1 MTDKEFNLVD
11 EEWIPVIYLDG
22 TSAFVSLRT
31 AFEDAD
37 KIRTLSG
44 DVPPQDAVLFR
55 LMLAI
60 LYCIYSRRDEDGRER
75 GILDLDDALG
85 RWKGLWDRG
94 RFDIRTVDGYLE
106 SVRDRFYLF
115 HPELPFYQVNI
126 DRGTEYTA
134 AKLNGCLSESSNKPR
149 LFSNVSGEC
158 KQGMSYAEAARWLL
172 YVNAFDDTSSKPTRK
187 GENMPSPGAGW
198 VGKLGFVMILGGNL
212 FETLMLNLV
221 LADEHNMPFPDGKAA
236 WEIEKPRTDERVE
249 VPLPGSPQEILTLQ
263 DRRLLLR
270 RDGGRVV
277 GYLLLGGDVVS
288 KENALIEQ
296 MTMWVM
302 SKDGK
307 WIPRRHDPSR
317 AMWRDFSSI
326 LMRSGNSQSMI
337 HEPGV
342 TRWVATLVDEGL
354 VDFGMVNVR
363 ATGVKYGDKDFF
375 VDDLIDDSIT
385 VNSSIL
391 MSMNESLNNRIDRTV
406 VKTEECVRIL
416 GRLAYDIADLNGLDD
431 NRKRIESDK
440 AHTFGYMRL
449 DQPFRRWLA
458 SVGSAGSDIET
469 AFNHWDSIMERIL
482 LDAGRELIDVAGT
495 RALIGGI
502 DEKGRIRNG
511 FTVFRT
517 FRIRLH
523 EKIKGEEQ

>member
-1 MTDKEFNLVD
+1 MTAKEFNLID

-22 TSAFVSLRT
+22 TTATVSLRT
-31 AFEDAD
+31 AFEDAHE
-37 KIRTLSG
+37 IRTLYG
-44 DVPPQDAVLFR
+44 DVPPQDAVLIR
-55 LMLAI
+55 LMLAV
-60 LYCIYSRRDEDGRER
+60 LYCVYSRRDENGAES
-75 GILDLDDALG
+75 GMNDLDDALT

-94 RFDIRTVDGYLE
+94 SFNIPTIDSYLE

-115 HPELPFYQVNI
+115 HPEWPFYQVNI
-126 DRGTEYTA
+126 DKGTEYTA

-158 KQGMSYAEAARWLL
+158 KQSMSYAEAARWLL

-198 VGKLGFVMILGGNL
+198 VGKLGFVMVLGRNL

-221 LADEHNMPFPDGKAA
+221 LADEHDIPFPDGKAA
-236 WEIEKPRTDERVE
+236 WELDEPHSDERVE
-249 VPLPGSPQEILTLQ
+249 IPIPGSPQEILTLQ
-263 DRRLLLR
+263 DRRLLLNR
-270 RDGGRVV
+270 EGGRVT

-296 MTMWVM
+296 MTMWM
-302 SKDGK
+302 MNKEGA

-326 LMRSGNSQSMI
+326 LMRSGDSQSKI

-342 TRWVATLVDEGL
+342 TRWVSTLVDEGL
-354 VDFGMVNVR
+354 VDFNMVNVR
-363 ATGVKYGDKDFF
+363 ATGIKYGDKDFF

-469 AFNHWDSIMERIL
+469 AFNLWDSIMERIL

>member
-1 MTDKEFNLVD
+1 MNDKEFNLID

-22 TSAFVSLRT
+22 TATTVSLRA
-31 AFEDAD
+31 AFEEAH

-44 DVPPQDAVLFR
+44 DVPPQDAVLIR
-55 LMLAI
+55 LMLAV
-60 LYCIYSRRDEDGRER
+60 LYCVYSRSDYDGTER
-75 GILDLDDALG
+75 GMLDMIDALE
-85 RWKGLWDRG
+85 RWKRLWERG
-94 RFDIRTVDGYLE
+94 CFDTAAIDGYLE

-115 HPELPFYQVNI
+115 HPERPFYQVNI
-126 DRGTEYTA
+126 DKGTEYTA

-158 KQGMSYAEAARWLL
+158 KQSMSYAEAARWLL
-172 YVNAFDDTSSKPTRK
+172 YVNAFDDTSSKPTKK

-198 VGKLGFVMILGGNL
+198 VGKLGFVMVLGGNL
-212 FETLMLNLV
+212 FETLMLNFV
-221 LADEHNMPFPDGKAA
+221 LADEHSTPFPDGKAA
-236 WEIEKPRTDERVE
+236 WELDEPHTDERVE

-263 DRRLLLR
+263 DRRLLLKR
-270 RDGGRVV
+270 EGDRVV

-296 MTMWVM
+296 MTMWAM
-302 SKDGK
+302 NKDGV

-326 LMRSGNSQSMI
+326 LMRSGDSQSMI

-342 TRWVATLVDEGL
+342 TRWVSTLVDEGL
-354 VDFGMVNVR
+354 VDFNMINIH

-375 VDDLIDDSIT
+375 VDDLIDDSIS

-391 MSMNESLNNRIDRTV
+391 MSLNESLNNRIDRTV
-406 VKTEECVRIL
+406 IKTENCVRTL
-416 GRLAYDIADLNGLDD
+416 GRLAYDVADLNGLDD
-431 NRKRIESDK
+431 NRKRSESDK
-440 AHTFGYMRL
+440 ALALGYMRL

-458 SVGSAGSDIET
+458 SVGSSDSDIET
-469 AFNHWDSIMERIL
+469 VFNQWDATMERIL
-482 LDAGRELIDVAGT
+482 LDAGQELVDDAGT
-495 RALIGGI
+495 RALIGEI

-511 FTVFRT
+511 FTAFRT
-517 FRIRLH
+517 FRFRLH
-523 EKIKGEEQ
+523 EKIRGEEQ